1 MSDVGA
7 RISAWEAAGLID
19 RPTADRLREAEA
31 LPPADSI
38 PASESLPAA
47 EAPVAAEARA
57 TADLGTTTIG
67 AGTSAAAWFGPG
79 VTIPE
84 VFGYL
89 GAGFLLAAWSA
100 FVIRFA
106 GDHWFAD
113 DQGIV
118 EAAGAL
124 LAAVALEALGAWLRT
139 GDARRSRAAGLA
151 FVVALGFTAGAVV
164 TLAGVRHVEWP
175 LAGVVAAVA
184 TSTVALVLRVFHPS
198 VLTQVGLLGALTSLA
213 GATLAWAEFVIVPP
227 LSFDG
232 AGVPSQGGPDPVLLV
247 AATAA
252 WWLVVAV
259 VFGLVGLRESR
270 VAEQGD
276 AAAERRASISR
287 FWAGLVAVIGLG
299 SAVTRTG
306 YDVGGEFGRA
316 VDPWVGDLA
325 LLVLSAVLVERAFRR
340 DTTAYVY
347 PAALGL
353 ILALT
358 DINVSSLS
366 GSTEVALL
374 VEGLILLG
382 VGFAADRLRRRI
394 GSPPG
399 RGGGAPTG
407 LPTQDAAALSPVPPE
422 PTVSDALGDE
432 TPA

>member
-19 RPTADRLREAEA
+19 RLTADRLRAA
-31 LPPADSI
+31 
-38 PASESLPAA
+38 ESLPAA
-47 EAPVAAEARA
+47 EAPAAAPAALAAAEAPA
-57 TADLGTTTIG
+57 AADLGTATIG
-67 AGTSAAAWFGPG
+67 AGASAAAWFGPG
-79 VTIPE
+79 VTIAE

-100 FVIRFA
+100 FVVRFA
-106 GDHWFAD
+106 GDNSYGD
-113 DQGIV
+113 DQGV
-118 EAAGAL
+118 VLAAGAL

-139 GDARRSRAAGLA
+139 GDARRSRAAGVA

-184 TSTVALVLRVFHPS
+184 TSAVALVLRVLHPS

-213 GATLAWAEFVIVPP
+213 GATLAWAESLVVPP
-227 LSFDG
+227 LSFEG
-232 AGVPSQGGPDPVLLV
+232 ETGVPSQGGPDPVLLV
-247 AATAA
+247 VATAA

-259 VFGLVGLRESR
+259 VFGLIGLRESR

-276 AAAERRASISR
+276 PAAERRASISR

-306 YDVGGEFGRA
+306 YDARGEFGRA

-325 LLVLSAVLVERAFRR
+325 LLVLSAVLVQRAFRR

-366 GSTEVALL
+366 GGTEVALL

-394 GSPPG
+394 GAPPR
-399 RGGGAPTG
+399 RGDGAPTG
-407 LPTQDAAALSPVPPE
+407 LPIEDAAAPSPAPPE
-422 PTVSDALGDE
+422 PTASDALGDE